1 MSEGKRMPL
10 AQAKGVAEWVVHRL
24 ADSVVRC
31 EIAGSVRRG
40 KADVGDI
47 ELVCIPRFQETD
59 VNLFGK
65 TQQASLLDARILL
78 TGWPIM
84 KGGDKYKQIMVLER
98 YTVDLFIQPDPATWG
113 VNFALRTGSA
123 DFARWLVT
131 PRAKGGALPFGM
143 YVQAARLWQAGSVL
157 PLETPEEADFFR
169 LSGLPWIEPAER
181 ESGRWGQA
189 EKLALVNEGAEAP
202 TTNHG
207 R

>member
-1 MSEGKRMPL
+1 MSQGKRMTL
-10 AQAKGVAEWVVHRL
+10 AQAAGVAQFVMHRL
-24 ADSVVRC
+24 RGSVVRI
-31 EIAGSVRRG
+31 EAAGSVRRRRPE
-40 KADVGDI
+40 VGDL
-47 ELVCIPRFQETD
+47 ELVCVPRFDQVQAD
-59 VNLFGK
+59 LFGD
-65 TQQASLLDARILL
+65 QVERVSLLDQQLL
-78 TGWPIM
+78 QEDWREL
-84 KGGDKYKQIMVLER
+84 KGGDKYKQLLVLRR

-181 ESGRWGQA
+181 ESGRWGA
-189 EKLALVNEGAEAP
+189 F
-202 TTNHG
+202 TTGELTEFARKHTT
-207 R
+207 